1 MRLSLRGFALVS
13 ALLWGG
19 AVLCTG
25 LAHLASPSYG
35 TNFLDWLA
43 SIYPG
48 FHGARTLAD
57 VVVGLAYAL
66 VDGGLGGLVFAWLYN
81 LFTREPG
88 SASRAGEAAR
98 SHDADP

>member
-1 MRLSLRGFALVS
+1 MQLSTRGLALAS

-25 LAHLASPSYG
+25 LVHLAFPLYG
-35 TNFLDWLA
+35 TSFLDWVA

-48 FHGARTLAD
+48 VHGAQNLGD
-57 VVVGLAYAL
+57 VFVGLGYAL

-81 LFTREPG
+81 LVARAP
-88 SASRAGEAAR
+88 AST
-98 SHDADP
+98 SQ